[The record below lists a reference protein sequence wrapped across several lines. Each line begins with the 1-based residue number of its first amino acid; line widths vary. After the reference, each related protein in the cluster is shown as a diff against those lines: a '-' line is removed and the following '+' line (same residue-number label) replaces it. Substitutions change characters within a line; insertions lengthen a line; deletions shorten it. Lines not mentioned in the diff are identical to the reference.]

1 MYNNFN
7 NNVIKFYNGTNH
19 DISIYKIDN
28 DNFESK
34 RNSSSYY
41 LTNPNIQ
48 PEFSISKRIP
58 LNVNSYIG
66 NNYDFYGIAFSL
78 PDSNFQIYPLPGY
91 ESYDV
96 IIVSRRYAEAARGA
110 NLPGDYLDRLYIVG
124 SKVFLGG
131 TQQLI
136 GNGGLLKLTLPYRI
150 EGYIGA
156 FQSGKIPS
164 LISAK
169 LCLQLYAN
177 SVQNHYNYALLQH
190 YIYSEEENRKNL
202 YDSYTIINKKEFDV

>member
-96 IIVSRRYAEAARGA
+96 IIVSRRYAEAALRE
-110 NLPGDYLDRLYIVG
+110 NLPWDYLDRLYIVG

-136 GNGGLLKLTLPYRI
+136 GNGGLIKLTPPNII
-150 EGYIGA
+150 ENYIGA

-169 LCLQLYAN
+169 LCLQLYVN
-177 SVQNHYNYALLQH
+177 SGSNYYNCVNLQDF
-190 YIYSEEENRKNL
+190 IYREEENRKNL
-202 YDSYTIINKKEFDV
+202 NDSCNEINSKVFDV

>member
-48 PEFSISKRIP
+48 PEFSIPKRNP

-66 NNYDFYGIAFSL
+66 NNYDYYGIAFSL
-78 PDSNFQIYPLPGY
+78 PDDNCQVCLLQDY
-91 ESYDV
+91 ERYDV
-96 IIVSRRYAEAARGA
+96 IIVSRRYAEAARRA
-110 NLPGDYLDRLYIVG
+110 NLPWDYLDRLYIVG

-164 LISAK
+164 LISAS

-177 SVQNHYNYALLQH
+177 SGQNHYNYALLQH